1 MLPSLLPPA
10 ALACLYLRAARR
22 LEAEARDLADLATYG
37 QGASRRTLRRQAAAH
52 AADARALRNLARLAR
67 AESRARRGPHPAPSP
82 G

>member
-1 MLPSLLPPA
+1 MPPTPLPPA

-52 AADARALRNLARLAR
+52 AADARALRNLARVAR
-67 AESRARRGPHPAPSP
+67 AESRAQPSP
-82 G
+82 HAAPGRK